1 MPFGAIMVN
10 RKISTRFF
18 SKQQETSVAKA
29 TQGKTTPNS
38 GARPYAKGDVSTS
51 RLSYDEN
58 GELQEKEDFLFECKT
73 SMTPKQSFAIK
84 KQWLETL
91 KEEAFQ
97 AGKMNYALV
106 FSFGPKQENY
116 YILSE
121 AKFKQL
127 FESD

>member
-1 MPFGAIMVN
+1 MN
-10 RKISTRFF
+10 KRISTRFF
-18 SKQQETSVAKA
+18 SKQQENSIAKVVG
-29 TQGKTTPNS
+29 GKTTPNS
-38 GARPYAKGDVSTS
+38 GATKYQKGDVSTPGV
-51 RLSYDEN
+51 DEN
-58 GELQEKEDFLFECKT
+58 SWLLEAKT

-84 KQWLETL
+84 KQWLETI

-121 AKFKQL
+121 QKFKEL
-127 FESD
+127 FGEE

>member
-1 MPFGAIMVN
+1 MT

-18 SKQQETSVAKA
+18 SKQQENSVAKA
-29 TQGKTTPNS
+29 INGKTTPNS
-38 GARPYAKGDVSTS
+38 GARPYHKGDVSTN
-51 RLSYDEN
+51 RFYQDEEGN
-58 GELQEKEDFLFECKT
+58 QREREDFLFECKT

-84 KQWLETL
+84 KTWLETL

-97 AGKMNYALV
+97 AGKTNYALV

-121 AKFKQL
+121 QKFKEL
-127 FESD
+127 FGDES